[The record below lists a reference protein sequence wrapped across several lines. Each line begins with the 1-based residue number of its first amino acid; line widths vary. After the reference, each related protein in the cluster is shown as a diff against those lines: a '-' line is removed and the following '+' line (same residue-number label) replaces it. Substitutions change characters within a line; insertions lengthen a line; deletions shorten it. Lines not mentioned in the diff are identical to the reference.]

1 MLQNS
6 PTGAVAAAQPAQRLG
21 RPLPR
26 GVEAAAEEVES
37 SEAGRAVLRTLDGG
51 RGWELA
57 IQEFWT
63 CAALSLKILP
73 LTSMPMRCKTWPQ
86 LLFSLYAQCL
96 AVQERRR
103 RLLWPRCECPP
114 LLPRVLLAPV
124 LGVYLLHGVKDGLRR
139 STACNGKHPLPV
151 RMHAL
156 YCLRSTCS
164 AWIG

>member
-86 LLFSLYAQCL
+86 LLFSLYAQPAAL
-96 AVQERRR
+96 
-103 RLLWPRCECPP
+103 PP
-114 LLPRVLLAPV
+114 IGPPGPAGPWGPAGP
-124 LGVYLLHGVKDGLRR
+124 LGPAGQPPPQSLQK
-139 STACNGKHPLPV
+139 A
-151 RMHAL
+151 
-156 YCLRSTCS
+156 
-164 AWIG
+164 